1 MEGLCQIWATAIAEG
16 TREMDR
22 CPKMLQKRVK
32 EILKEIEESGKT
44 NE

>member
-22 CPKMLQKRVK
+22 CPKMLQPRVK
-32 EILKEIEESGKT
+32 EILEEFKEAGE
-44 NE
+44 